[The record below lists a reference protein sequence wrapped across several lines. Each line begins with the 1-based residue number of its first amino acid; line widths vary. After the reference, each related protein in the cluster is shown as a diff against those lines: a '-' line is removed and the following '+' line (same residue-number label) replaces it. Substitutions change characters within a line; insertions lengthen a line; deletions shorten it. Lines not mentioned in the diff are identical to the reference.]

1 MVEPA
6 APTAGVDIR
15 RDYAL
20 NRRRRCQHRPRD
32 RAGRVTDIVVAIVV
46 MDAPP

>member
-6 APTAGVDIR
+6 SPTAGVDIR
-15 RDYAL
+15 RGYAL
-20 NRRRRCQHRPRD
+20 NLRPLCRHRPRE
-32 RAGRVTDIVVAIVV
+32 RAGRVTDIVVTIVV